1 MTKNAKTLF
10 DPSLEKDNCGF
21 GLIAQRNG
29 KRSRKLVKKSILGL
43 TSMTHRGAIGAD
55 GKTGDGCGLLFD
67 LNHTFFKLRLIE
79 SLMSSFQIFLL
90 LLNYSTRMI

>member
-1 MTKNAKTLF
+1 MTINTKSLY
-10 DPSLEKDNCGF
+10 DPNLEKDNCGF

-67 LNHTFFKLRLIE
+67 LNLSLIH
-79 SLMSSFQIFLL
+79 I
-90 LLNYSTRMI
+90 

>member
-1 MTKNAKTLF
+1 MTINAKTLF

-43 TSMTHRGAIGAD
+43 TSMIMLVSPKIDFFTNFLD
-55 GKTGDGCGLLFD
+55 LLP
-67 LNHTFFKLRLIE
+67 
-79 SLMSSFQIFLL
+79 FL
-90 LLNYSTRMI
+90 